1 MKSRSIVVIAVANAV
16 GAILT
21 VAFWGLVW
29 FRVFMPDA
37 PPPGLDSGSVS
48 TTFGFLVADLSW
60 ATILLVLSVV
70 GLIRL
75 RAWGWL
81 SAQMVN
87 ILWLYSMTVIW
98 CRDIHAA
105 QISPGA
111 VIFLP
116 FVPFSAWAIVA
127 LWKVRDRFGIHQK
140 NVAGSGLHS

>member
-1 MKSRSIVVIAVANAV
+1 MKPRSIVVIAVVNAV

-21 VAFWGLVW
+21 VAFWGLVL
-29 FRVFMPDA
+29 FRVFMPDV

-60 ATILLVLSVV
+60 ATVLLVLSVI

-81 SAQMVN
+81 LAQMVN

-98 CRDIHAA
+98 CRDIHAN

-111 VIFLP
+111 LVFLP
-116 FVPFSAWAIVA
+116 FVPFSVWATLA
-127 LWKVRDRFGIHQK
+127 LWKYRQAFGFRE
-140 NVAGSGLHS
+140 S